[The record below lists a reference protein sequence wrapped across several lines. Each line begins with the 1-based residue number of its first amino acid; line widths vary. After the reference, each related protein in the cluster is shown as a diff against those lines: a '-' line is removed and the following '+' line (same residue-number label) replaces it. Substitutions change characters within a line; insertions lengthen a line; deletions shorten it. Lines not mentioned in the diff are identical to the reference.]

1 MTMAQT
7 TSEAIVTSELRDGVK
22 WIRFN
27 RPEVKNAIAP
37 ESADLMRAEV
47 EAAPGEGARV
57 IVITGNGGS
66 FCAGADLK
74 ALAPRMGGD
83 MRGVRQ
89 VLIEHY
95 HPFVL
100 AMVHSTLPVIAAVDG
115 AAAGIGSDIALAAD
129 IRLAT
134 PRAFF
139 AEIFVNI
146 ALIPDGGGTFTLPRL
161 VGSGRALEMAFT
173 GQRVPAE
180 QAHAW
185 GMINHV
191 YGVDGFE
198 DRVQDFAAQLASKA
212 PLSLAHS
219 KLAIRGAMNAGT
231 LEQALTWEATLQEDL
246 IQTDDFKEGVMAFLE
261 KRPPQFQGK

>member
-1 MTMAQT
+1 MAQT
-7 TSEAIVTSELRDGVK
+7 TRDAIVTSEMRGAVK

-37 ESADLMRAEV
+37 ESADLMRGEV
-47 EAAPGEGARV
+47 EAAPGEGARA
-57 IVITGNGGS
+57 IVISGSGGS

-74 ALAPRMGGD
+74 GLAPRLGGE
-83 MRGVRQ
+83 MRGVRE
-89 VLIEHY
+89 VLINHY

-100 AMVHSTLPVIAAVDG
+100 SMVHSRLPVIAAVDG

-129 IRLAT
+129 IRLASE
-134 PRAFF
+134 RAFF

-161 VGSGRALEMAFT
+161 VGSGRALEMAYT

-180 QAHAW
+180 LAERW
-185 GMINHV
+185 GMVNHV
-191 YGVDGFE
+191 WSVEGFE
-198 DRVQDFAAQLASKA
+198 DRVQEFAANLTQKA
-212 PLSLAHS
+212 PLSLAHA
-219 KLAIRGAMNAGT
+219 KFAIRSALNGSS
-231 LEQALTWEATLQEDL
+231 LEQALTLEATLQEDL
-246 IQTDDFKEGVMAFLE
+246 IQSDDFREGVMAFLE